1 MTTTSLSDASARARK
16 IKVILFDVDGV
27 LTDGTIYIFPSATPP
42 PAPATPADPANAQH
56 LAKEYKDGGFGLQS
70 QNMIEAKGFNAHDGT
85 GISLARVAGL
95 QCGIITKRVSET
107 VLLRARDLKLEHIY
121 LGQAHKMQAVREI
134 IQKTGF
140 SLDQIAYVGDD
151 VIDLPV
157 MRECGLA
164 VAVADA
170 VPQVIAEAHYVTPN
184 NGGRGAGRDTVDFIL
199 SSMGILQSTIERFI
213 DDKNPISSSEDIGQG
228 HM

>member
-1 MTTTSLSDASARARK
+1 MLTPAHSDASARARK

-27 LTDGTIYIFPSATPP
+27 LTDGTIFIFPSATPP
-42 PAPATPADPANAQH
+42 PAAASPADPATAKH
-56 LAKEYKDGGFGLQS
+56 LAKKTGDGGFGFQS
-70 QNMIEAKGFNAHDGT
+70 QSMIEAKGFNAHDGT

-107 VLLRARDLKLEHIY
+107 VLLRARDLKMEHIY
-121 LGQAHKMQAVREI
+121 LGQSHKMQAVREI
-134 IQKTGF
+134 MHKTGF
-140 SLDQIAYVGDD
+140 SLEQIAYVGDD

-170 VPQVIAEAHYVTPN
+170 VPQVIAEAHYVTPH

-199 SSMGILQSTIERFI
+199 SSMGILESTIERFI
-213 DDKNPISSSEDIGQG
+213 DEKNPISSTEDIGQG
-228 HM
+228 NM